1 VNSALVNS
9 SNTFKRVKVATGL
22 FLSCKEATISIDAT
36 VKKVEIVVASTI
48 KFIELL
54 KFQCNQ
60 AVVHRPIIMY
70 MSMNDWVID
79 RIKERKSGHRSRAI
93 SSIPYGYV
101 LLICGRKGV
110 DKTTLAQLVC
120 NNEIMKSHFS
130 MVIWVCY
137 RENPSLEL
145 AILRSL
151 CKKLEFTGC
160 IDRDISH
167 TVYRIA
173 GRLRR
178 DFYWFLMVFLAT
190 SVQWM
195 TYS

>member
-1 VNSALVNS
+1 MPP
-9 SNTFKRVKVATGL
+9 F
-22 FLSCKEATISIDAT
+22 
-36 VKKVEIVVASTI
+36 KKVEIVAAGAI

-70 MSMNDWVID
+70 MSMHERVIN
-79 RIKERKSGHRSRAI
+79 RIKERKCAIDFLLKPAAYQICSTYLKRFGHRSRAI

-110 DKTTLAQLVC
+110 GKTTLAQLVC
-120 NNEIMKSHFS
+120 KNEIMKSHFS
-130 MVIWVCY
+130 MVIWVCC

-173 GRLRR
+173 GRLR
-178 DFYWFLMVFLAT
+178 T
-190 SVQWM
+190 
-195 TYS
+195 